1 MNSQSCNS
9 CGFSSAY
16 SVQCLASTYSSS
28 SSSHCFLPCSLSQFL
43 NLFSTC
49 CSSLKIPLS
58 GAAVSLHVAKE
69 VGLVRQGCGGGGV
82 GQGRRSGGSGG
93 VGGGKEGGVRAHLVD
108 VDVGGVEQDVVLA
121 AEAGKDG
128 GDARHQLREGGPP
141 LRLWVPALDHHC
153 VAGGGGGE
161 RSQNQDIFF
170 CIFQIKKY

>member
-1 MNSQSCNS
+1 M
-9 CGFSSAY
+9 
-16 SVQCLASTYSSS
+16 
-28 SSSHCFLPCSLSQFL
+28 
-43 NLFSTC
+43 
-49 CSSLKIPLS
+49 
-58 GAAVSLHVAKE
+58 AKE

-121 AEAGKDG
+121 AEAGEDG

-161 RSQNQDIFF
+161 RSQNQDISFAYF
-170 CIFQIKKY
+170 R